1 MTALKVREIR
11 IEDIEDILEI
21 ENACFET
28 PWHRETFEEEILR
41 NELAYYLVLV
51 DEENSSKVVGYAG
64 MWKVFDE
71 AHITN
76 IALLPLYQGKKF
88 GHRLLNE
95 LIEFSKKI
103 GVYSMTLEVRPS
115 NTIARS
121 LYEKFEFKSEG
132 LRKGY
137 YTDTNEDALIMWRR
151 IL

>member
-1 MTALKVREIR
+1 MKVREMR
-11 IEDIEDILEI
+11 IEDLEDILEI

-28 PWHRETFEEEILR
+28 PWRLETLEEEILR

-51 DEENSSKVVGYAG
+51 DDENSSKVVGYVG
-64 MWKVFDE
+64 MWKIFDE

-76 IALLPLYQGKKF
+76 IALLPSYQGKKL
-88 GHRLLNE
+88 GYKLLNE
-95 LIEFSKKI
+95 LIEVSKNL
-103 GVYSMTLEVRPS
+103 GVFSMTLEVRPS

-121 LYEKFEFKSEG
+121 LYEKLLFKLEG

>member
-1 MTALKVREIR
+1 MKVREIR

-21 ENACFET
+21 EKACFKI
-28 PWHRETFEEEILR
+28 PWSREAFEEEILR

-51 DEENSSKVVGYAG
+51 DDNSAENFQKVIGYAG

-76 IALLPLYQGKKF
+76 IALLPSYQGKKY
-88 GHRLLNE
+88 GYHLVNE
-95 LIEFSKKI
+95 LIELAKKI
-103 GVYSMTLEVRPS
+103 GVYSITLEVRSS
-115 NTIARS
+115 NIIAIA
-121 LYEKFEFKSEG
+121 LYEKLLFKQEG

-137 YTDTNEDALIMWRR
+137 YTDTNEDALIMWRN